1 MGFKQINFRIDEK
14 IANDLRTFAF
24 ENKTSQTALIC
35 KYIEDGLSRDKNQTR
50 LDDVND

>member
-14 IANDLRTFAF
+14 IADDLREFAF

-35 KYIEDGLSRDKNQTR
+35 KYIEDGLKRDANQTKAEE
-50 LDDVND
+50 L